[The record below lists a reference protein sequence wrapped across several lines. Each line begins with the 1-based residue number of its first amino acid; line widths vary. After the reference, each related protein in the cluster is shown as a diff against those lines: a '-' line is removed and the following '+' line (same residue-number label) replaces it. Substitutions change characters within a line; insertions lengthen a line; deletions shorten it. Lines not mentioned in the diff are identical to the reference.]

1 MADEVQSSIEKFMN
15 NTTGMIPSVDSS
27 AQAKEIDIKRAIGGE
42 KVEASLAHKEFDI
55 ELPNYVL
62 SLLGVKDIFD
72 YQLKSIEAL
81 LNEDGDVTIY
91 LNTGSKLIKIGKGKS
106 EILDRLLALVISSIF
121 GDRALIYKDYT
132 VGEKP
137 KIVSKKD
144 ISTMRL
150 TLSML

>member
-1 MADEVQSSIEKFMN
+1 M
-15 NTTGMIPSVDSS
+15 
-27 AQAKEIDIKRAIGGE
+27 
-42 KVEASLAHKEFDI
+42 
-55 ELPNYVL
+55 
-62 SLLGVKDIFD
+62 
-72 YQLKSIEAL
+72 
-81 LNEDGDVTIY
+81 TIY

-121 GDRALIYKDYT
+121 GDKALIYKDYT

-150 TLSML
+150 TLSMI